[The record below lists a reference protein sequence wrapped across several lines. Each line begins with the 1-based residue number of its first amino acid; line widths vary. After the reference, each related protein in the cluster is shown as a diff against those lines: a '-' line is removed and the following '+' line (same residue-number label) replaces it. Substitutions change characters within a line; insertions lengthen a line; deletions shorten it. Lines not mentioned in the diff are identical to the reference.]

1 MADLNEISAQE
12 IGRRLRLAR
21 ENANIR
27 QNDAAKVIALSRPT
41 LVAIEKGERRI
52 RIQELQA
59 LASHYGVSV
68 NGLLRREAVHTDL
81 LPRFRRL
88 NDTESAQTIEA
99 VHLLNNLVRAD
110 VELENILGINCS
122 RKYPPERGINQG
134 NVTDLAEG
142 HAQELRDWLGLGSG
156 PVTNIFNLIEF
167 DLGIRLYQR
176 RLTTKSKVSGLFA
189 YDDRVGAC
197 ILLNANHPWT
207 RRVYSAA
214 HELGH
219 FIGTRR
225 SPEILEVDEHFRSR
239 EERYADAFGRAFLTP
254 QTSFSRS
261 FRELTAG
268 ASKLT
273 RRHII
278 LLSHQFDI
286 SREAC
291 IRRLEELDLVRK
303 GTSEWFK
310 NNGGITIAHERAVLG
325 KEAQREDPTKED
337 ADRPISQRM
346 ALRAYEAWRRELMS
360 EGQLAELLKVQRVA
374 LRELLDQI
382 ELEEQNT
389 DDVLNIPN

>member
-1 MADLNEISAQE
+1 
-12 IGRRLRLAR
+12 
-21 ENANIR
+21 
-27 QNDAAKVIALSRPT
+27 
-41 LVAIEKGERRI
+41 
-52 RIQELQA
+52 
-59 LASHYGVSV
+59 
-68 NGLLRREAVHTDL
+68 
-81 LPRFRRL
+81 
-88 NDTESAQTIEA
+88 
-99 VHLLNNLVRAD
+99 
-110 VELENILGINCS
+110 
-122 RKYPPERGINQG
+122 
-134 NVTDLAEG
+134 
-142 HAQELRDWLGLGSG
+142 G

-225 SPEILEVDEHFRSR
+225 SAELLEVDEHFRSR

-310 NNGGITIAHERAVLG
+310 NNG
-325 KEAQREDPTKED
+325 
-337 ADRPISQRM
+337 
-346 ALRAYEAWRRELMS
+346 
-360 EGQLAELLKVQRVA
+360 
-374 LRELLDQI
+374 
-382 ELEEQNT
+382 
-389 DDVLNIPN
+389 